1 MIRITIE
8 RKGKAVKVTE
18 FDDINKAGTWLVED
32 SYISNPDVT
41 KVTWENVPGAVC
53 DHGWLYRA
61 SVVEYFWVECHYCG
75 KGIRFDQ
82 DDLTALAKTKGQLP

>member
-1 MIRITIE
+1 MIKITIE
-8 RKGKAVKVTE
+8 RKGKPVKIVE

-53 DHGWLYRA
+53 DHRWMYRA
-61 SVVEYFWVECHYCG
+61 SIVEYLWVDCHYCG
-75 KGIRFDQ
+75 TGVRFDQ
-82 DDLTALAKTKGQLP
+82 GDLTDLAESKGLL